1 MQAPFVIA
9 LFMVFIAEMGDKTQL
24 VALAFATRYAART
37 VLAGVFVATL
47 LVHLFS
53 VVLGELV
60 GITLPIFWVKL
71 LAGVAFLG
79 FGWWTLR
86 GDEFTETD
94 QLAERSVGPM
104 LTVATTFFLAEL
116 GDKTMLATV
125 TIASQQ
131 HDFVGVW
138 LGSTVGMVVADG
150 LAIILGKVLGKQL
163 PETAIKYSAA
173 AIFIVTGAVTLLDAV
188 WTR

>member
-1 MQAPFVIA
+1 MHPFLLA
-9 LFMVFIAEMGDKTQL
+9 LFFVFIAEMGDKTQL
-24 VALAFATRYAART
+24 VALAFATRYAAQT
-37 VLAGVFVATL
+37 VLTGVFAATL

-60 GITLPIFWVKL
+60 GLALPVFWVKL

-79 FGWWTLR
+79 FGFWTLR
-86 GDEFTETD
+86 GDEVDEDKRVAAHRF
-94 QLAERSVGPM
+94 GPVM
-104 LTVATTFFLAEL
+104 TVAIAFFLAEL

-138 LGSTVGMVVADG
+138 IGSTLGMVIADG
-150 LAIILGKVLGKQL
+150 LAIIIGKVLGKQL
-163 PETAIKYSAA
+163 PEKAIKYGAA
-173 AIFIVTGAVTLLDAV
+173 TVFLVTGVVTLAETVFSL
-188 WTR
+188 